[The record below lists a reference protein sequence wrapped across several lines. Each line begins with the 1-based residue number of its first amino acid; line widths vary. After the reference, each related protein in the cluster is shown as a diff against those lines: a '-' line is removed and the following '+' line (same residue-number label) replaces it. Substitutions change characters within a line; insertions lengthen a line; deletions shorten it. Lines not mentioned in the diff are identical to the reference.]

1 MGEDT
6 SVPIAYPP
14 PFLIHIQFITP
25 PLISQF
31 SILNS
36 QFSIPMSR
44 SLIPLSLILLL
55 ASCGGGKSTD
65 SADSLFADLPVL
77 AEKQV
82 VGTDTIVVARFTS
95 LPDPIVLPASQFIDS
110 LRLVHLENSDDALVG
125 PSIVWTTGN
134 RLFVYDYQLG
144 TVKQFTDDGTYIGNI
159 GNRGQGPG
167 EYAVAPYYIDADLAA
182 GRIYLLQTNTN
193 KISSYDLDGRYV
205 GDIPLAFKT
214 PKGYF
219 KIDSKNGTIT
229 VAALVFNITPEN
241 PVIWTQDF
249 EGNVISR
256 IDRPDLQVVPDF
268 SNEIYASGAANSEN
282 IPLSYWYIDPS
293 PDSLYTYSPATNR
306 LTPSFTCDF
315 GTSTPPVHSYKAL
328 PRFYT
333 IVTNGDPIQAGEGSY
348 MLPQN
353 QPIVIDRT
361 TLRGA
366 PATLLLDTFGSL
378 QVSNGWNHS
387 PSPGYFTRTLDP
399 GDLADWIERELAS
412 NSDLSSEERNRMQKL
427 KESISPDDNTLV
439 IVGRWRQ

>member
-1 MGEDT
+1 
-6 SVPIAYPP
+6 
-14 PFLIHIQFITP
+14 
-25 PLISQF
+25 
-31 SILNS
+31 
-36 QFSIPMSR
+36 MSR
-44 SLIPLSLILLL
+44 IASLIPLSLTLLL
-55 ASCGGGKSTD
+55 ASCGGNKSTD
-65 SADSLFADLPVL
+65 STDSLFADLPVL

-82 VGTDTIVVARFTS
+82 VGTDTIIVDHFSS

-125 PSIVWTTGN
+125 PSIVWTAGN

-182 GRIYLLQTNTN
+182 GRIYLLQYNTD

-214 PKGYF
+214 PKGFF
-219 KIDSKNGTIT
+219 KIDNGKGTIT
-229 VAALVFNITPEN
+229 VAALVFTVTPDN
-241 PVIWTQDF
+241 PVVWTQDF
-249 EGNVISR
+249 EGNVLSR

-268 SNEIYASGAANSEN
+268 SNEIFASGAAGAED
-282 IPLSYWYIDPS
+282 IPISYWYLTPRA
-293 PDSLYTYSPATNR
+293 DSLYTYSSTDNR
-306 LTPSFTCDF
+306 LTPAFTCDF
-315 GTSTPPVHSYKAL
+315 GTSTPPVHSFQAL

-348 MLPQN
+348 VLPQN

-366 PATLLLDTFGSL
+366 PATLMLDAFGPLQLL
-378 QVSNGWNHS
+378 NGWNHS
-387 PSPGYFTRTLDP
+387 TSPGYFTYCIDP
-399 GDLADWIERELAS
+399 GDLADWIERELTS
-412 NSDLSSEERNRMQKL
+412 NSDLSSEERDRMQKL
-427 KESISPDDNTLV
+427 KDSISPDDNALV
-439 IVGRWRQ
+439 FVGRWRQ